1 MIMKSK
7 TVLVVVLFLMACTQA
22 WATADLTSTIDDQQ
36 SVEVTV
42 YNSNLGLVKDT
53 RKIKLGDG
61 DGNMQFMDVAAYIQP
76 FTVSIR
82 SLDAPQDFSILEQN
96 YEYDLMNSTKL
107 LDKYVGKKLKLVNRN
122 EFQGK
127 SETVEAELLSN
138 NNGQIYKIGDEIHI
152 GHPGEIVLPA
162 LPDDLIAKP
171 TLKWMYENHFAN
183 PQKIEVSY
191 LTQNISWK
199 ADYIVVV
206 DKDDAKADVSG
217 WVTLNNSSGAT
228 YRKAKLKLVAGEVN
242 RVQESNLG
250 RFRRDEGSMIDNL
263 VEKRVVGFQE
273 ESFFEY
279 HLYDLQ
285 RPTTIK
291 DQQTK
296 QVRLLEANDAT
307 VSKIFKVQGQN
318 NWWYGPYNETGKLPV
333 QVMLQF
339 KNSQDNHM
347 GMPLPAG
354 TMRLYKADKNDSL
367 QFIGED
373 AIKHTPKDENIDLKI
388 GEAFDVVAERKQ
400 MDFKNV
406 VSGRLY
412 ETEWEVTLRNHKEE
426 DISVQVIENIPG
438 DWKVISQNNDFTKV
452 DAFTARFDVKV
463 PKDGEAKVRYRVQ
476 IKY

>member
-1 MIMKSK
+1 MNIIKG
-7 TVLVVVLFLMACTQA
+7 LVVVSVMFLSTQA
-22 WATADLTSTIDDQQ
+22 YAGSIDLTSTVRDQE

-53 RKIKLGDG
+53 RNIKLMEG
-61 DGNMQFMDVAAYIQP
+61 DGNMQFMDVAAFIQP

-82 SLDAPQDFSILEQN
+82 SLDAPDDFSILEQN

-107 LDKYVGKKLKLVNRN
+107 LDKYVGKKLKLINRN
-122 EFQGK
+122 QFQDK
-127 SETVEAELLSN
+127 TETVEAELLSN
-138 NNGQIYKIGDEIHI
+138 NQGQIYRIGNEIHI
-152 GHPGEIVLPA
+152 GYPGQVILPS

-171 TLKWMYENHFAN
+171 TLTWMYENKYAQ
-183 PQKIEVSY
+183 PQRIEVSY

-199 ADYIVVV
+199 ADYIVVI
-206 DKDDAKADVSG
+206 DKDDAKAGVSG

-228 YRKAKLKLVAGEVN
+228 YRNAKLKLVAGEVN
-242 RVQESNLG
+242 RVQDQANY
-250 RFRRDEGSMIDNL
+250 RRNELMMAKSMAAEADG
-263 VEKRVVGFQE
+263 GFQE

-296 QVRLLEANDAT
+296 QVRLLEANDARVT
-307 VSKIFKVQGQN
+307 KVFKVQGQN
-318 NWWYGPYNETGKLPV
+318 SWWYGPYNETGKVPV
-333 QVMLQF
+333 NVMMKF
-339 KNSQDNHM
+339 KNSKDNKM

-373 AIKHTPKDENIDLKI
+373 AIKHTPKDEDVDLKI

-400 MDFKNV
+400 MDYQNINRGHE
-406 VSGRLY
+406 S
-412 ETEWEVTLRNHKEE
+412 EWEVTIRNHKEE
-426 DISVQVIENIPG
+426 DISVQVLETIPG
-438 DWKVISQNNDFTKV
+438 DWTVTSQSQQYTKV
-452 DAFTARFDVKV
+452 DAFTARFDVSV
-463 PKDGEAKVRYRVQ
+463 PKNGEAKVRYRVR

>member
-1 MIMKSK
+1 MKK
-7 TVLVVVLFLMACTQA
+7 KLIVVFFLLFTAQA
-22 WATADLTSTIDDQQ
+22 SAKVDLTSTVRDQE
-36 SVEVTV
+36 SIEVTV

-53 RKIKLGDG
+53 RNIKLMEG
-61 DGNMQFMDVAAYIQP
+61 DGNMQFMDVAAFIQP

-82 SLDAPQDFSILEQN
+82 SLDAPDDFSILEQN

-107 LDKYVGKKLKLVNRN
+107 LDKYVGKKLKLITHNQ
-122 EFQGK
+122 FQDK

-138 NNGQIYKIGDEIHI
+138 NQGQIYKIGNEIHI
-152 GHPGEIVLPA
+152 GYPGQVILPS

-171 TLKWMYENHFAN
+171 TLTWMYENKYSS
-183 PQKIEVSY
+183 PQRIEVSY

-206 DKDDAKADVSG
+206 DKNDAKANVSG

-228 YRKAKLKLVAGEVN
+228 YRNAKLKLVAGEVN
-242 RVQESNLG
+242 RVNENDGRYRKDLMRMTESALAMSA
-250 RFRRDEGSMIDNL
+250 D
-263 VEKRVVGFQE
+263 KGFSE

-285 RPTTIK
+285 HPTTIK
-291 DQQTK
+291 DLQTK
-296 QVRLLEANDAT
+296 QVRLLEANDAGVT
-307 VSKIFKVQGQN
+307 KIFKVQGQN
-318 NWWYGPYNETGKLPV
+318 NWWYGPYNETGKVPV
-333 QVMLQF
+333 NVMLKF
-339 KNSQDNHM
+339 KNSKENKM

-373 AIKHTPKDENIDLKI
+373 AIKHTPKDEDVDLKI

-400 MDFKNV
+400 MDYQNINRGHE
-406 VSGRLY
+406 SEY
-412 ETEWEVTLRNHKEE
+412 EVTIRNHKEE
-426 DISVQVIENIPG
+426 EISVQILETIPG
-438 DWKVISQNNDFTKV
+438 DWTVVSQSHKFTKV
-452 DAFTARFDVKV
+452 DAFTARFDVDV
-463 PKDGEAKVRYRVQ
+463 PKDGEVKVRYRVR